1 MTREK
6 FLLEKKV
13 KEAILESQNKVI
25 MVLGASDTGKTT
37 LIEDLL
43 GFLLE
48 KYTVGVVDAD
58 LGQSHIGPPTTIAW
72 VIFQKRFE
80 SWKKAAVKDFYFVG
94 ATSPAGCLLPTI
106 TGVKL
111 MSDMAGQVTG
121 KVIVDTTGMV
131 GRGAGKILK
140 ICKIELIQPQIILA
154 LQKEDELE
162 PILGNFARMSTPL
175 IFRLPVPSF
184 VTQKV
189 YGQRTSYRERK
200 FRDYFNPSQK
210 ITLSLDKLGSK
221 NALSEDYLYHR
232 LVCLKNKEG
241 KNLALGIIDEVDEE
255 KRKISVYT
263 PLDKAEEIISII
275 PGKIRITL
283 EGKEIY

>member
-1 MTREK
+1 MAREK
-6 FLLEKKV
+6 FLLGEKV

-48 KYTVGVVDAD
+48 KFTVGVVDAD

-72 VIFQKRFE
+72 AIFQKRFE
-80 SWKKAAVKDFYFVG
+80 GWKKAIVKDFYFVG
-94 ATSPAGCLLPTI
+94 ATSPAGYLLPTI
-106 TGVKL
+106 TGAKL
-111 MSDMAGQVTG
+111 MSDTAGQEAE
-121 KVIVDTTGMV
+121 KVIVDTTGMI

-140 ICKIELIQPQIILA
+140 ICKIELIQPHIILA

-162 PILGNFARMSTPL
+162 PILRNFARMSIPL
-175 IFRLPVPSF
+175 IFRLPVPSS
-184 VTQKV
+184 VSQKV
-189 YGQRTSYRERK
+189 YEQRVSYRERR
-200 FRDYFNPSQK
+200 FRNYFNRAQK
-210 ITLSLDKLGSK
+210 IVLSLDKLGLK
-221 NALSEDYLYHR
+221 NVPSEDYLYHR
-232 LVCLKNKEG
+232 LVCLKDKER

-263 PLDKAEEIISII
+263 SLDKANEIISII
-275 PGKIRITL
+275 PGKIRMTL

>member
-1 MTREK
+1 MIRER
-6 FLLEKKV
+6 FLLEEKV

-43 GFLLE
+43 SLLLE

-58 LGQSHIGPPTTIAW
+58 LGQSHIGPPTAIAW
-72 VIFQKRFE
+72 AIFQKRFE
-80 SWKKAAVKDFYFVG
+80 GWKKAPVKDFYFVG

-106 TGVKL
+106 TGAKL
-111 MSDMAGQVTG
+111 MSDMAGQVTE
-121 KVIVDTTGMV
+121 KVIVDTTGMI
-131 GRGAGKILK
+131 GGGAGNILK
-140 ICKIELIQPQIILA
+140 ICKIELIQPQVILA

-175 IFRLPVPSF
+175 IFRLPVPSS
-184 VTQKV
+184 VSQKV
-189 YGQRTSYRERK
+189 YEQRTSYRERK

-210 ITLSLDKLGSK
+210 VALSLDKLGLK
-221 NALSEDYLYHR
+221 NIPSEDYLYHR

-241 KNLALGIIDEVDEE
+241 KNLALGIIDEIDEE